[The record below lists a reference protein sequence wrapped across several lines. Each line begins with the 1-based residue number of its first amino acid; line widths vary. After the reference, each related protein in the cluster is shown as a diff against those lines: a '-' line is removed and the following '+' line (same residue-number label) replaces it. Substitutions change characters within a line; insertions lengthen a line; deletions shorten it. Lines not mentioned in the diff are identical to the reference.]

1 MWSAGTHMSGVGCL
15 SAAHFGSLS
24 SSNKLALAHVHGG
37 CRDLMVARGQV
48 FKVFKILLESNLLL
62 SLLAN
67 ASHMTKLNLRSREK
81 NSGKVRIC
89 GYF

>member
-15 SAAHFGSLS
+15 SAAHSGSLS
-24 SSNKLALAHVHGG
+24 SSNKLALAQVHGG

-67 ASHMTKLNLRSREK
+67 ASHTTKLNLRSREK